1 MRVSRYVYCM
11 FYLEVA
17 FNLVHGMNFNI
28 HSSSEVEFPE
38 FTICTD
44 YDHAYKNKYGVS
56 PSQMRN
62 MDYPKHNNT
71 AELYKSMTYEIS
83 EIINKIKIEVRNG
96 KYKRLTLG
104 FDVPVE
110 NEEMIRMNKYEWFIS
125 KNRTSLGRCFSFQI
139 PQWIKELK
147 VIFYYQKYVDKNI
160 VNDIFSTGCECSIL
174 Q

>member
-1 MRVSRYVYCM
+1 MY
-11 FYLEVA
+11 
-17 FNLVHGMNFNI
+17 FNI

-44 YDHAYKNKYGVS
+44 YDHAYKNKYGIS

-71 AELYKSMTYEIS
+71 AELYNSMTYEIS

-139 PQWIKELK
+139 PQWIKDLK
-147 VIFYYQKYVDKNI
+147 VILLLITIKN
-160 VNDIFSTGCECSIL
+160 T
-174 Q
+174 